1 MERLSIRPTRAAR
14 GNAGPDHGPERKKIF
29 LAEGFRKGEMDRK
42 RIGTARFSLGSAI
55 TLAGTKLL
63 VGIASGS
70 LGILSSAFDNLA
82 DILMSGVNYLSI
94 RKSME
99 PADHSHPYGH
109 GKAETLGTI
118 FMSVVVALTG
128 AWIVWEGIRRLRAG
142 IVPGSVDTGLVVMAL
157 SVAASWYIAGRI
169 RKAGEETGSRA
180 LLADSLH
187 FRTDVY
193 SGAGILL
200 ALVAYRLTG
209 WKWLDPGVAVV
220 VGVYIVAA
228 AFPIFRDALGDLMD
242 RSLPPETVEKIR
254 QIIESHR
261 PLIVDYHKLRTRRSG
276 SEMHVDFHI
285 VVCRQYLLED
295 AHRVADHLE
304 KEVARAL
311 GNAHVVTHI
320 DPCDIECQGPDYCE
334 RVLGEIRKLDEP
346 VRPWS
351 VGGNGG
357 KV

>member
-1 MERLSIRPTRAAR
+1 MADGL
-14 GNAGPDHGPERKKIF
+14 RK
-29 LAEGFRKGEMDRK
+29 EEMDRK
-42 RIGTARFSLGSAI
+42 RIGTARFSVGSAA
-55 TLAGTKLL
+55 TLAATKLL

-82 DILMSGVNYLSI
+82 DILMSGVNYFSI
-94 RKSME
+94 RKSTE

-128 AWIVWEGIRRLRAG
+128 AWIVWEGVRRLRAG
-142 IVPGSVDTGLVVMAL
+142 IVPGSVDVGLIVMAL
-157 SVAASWYIAGRI
+157 SVAASWYISGRI
-169 RKAGEETGSRA
+169 RKAGEETGSSA

-193 SGAGILL
+193 SGGGILL
-200 ALVAYRLTG
+200 ALLAYRLTG

-220 VGVYIVAA
+220 VGGYIVTA
-228 AFPIFRDALGDLMD
+228 AFPIFRDPLGDLMD
-242 RSLPPETVEKIR
+242 RSLSPETVERIR
-254 QIIESHR
+254 QTIESHR

-276 SEMHVDFHI
+276 SEMHVDFHV

-295 AHRVADHLE
+295 AHRLADHLE
-304 KEVARAL
+304 KEVAQML

-320 DPCDIECQGPDYCE
+320 DPCDIECRGPDHCE
-334 RVLGEIRKLDEP
+334 RLLGEIRKLGDP
-346 VRPWS
+346 ARPRS
-351 VGGNGG
+351 AGENEGRV
-357 KV
+357 

>member
-1 MERLSIRPTRAAR
+1 M
-14 GNAGPDHGPERKKIF
+14 
-29 LAEGFRKGEMDRK
+29 AEGFRKEEMDRK
-42 RIGTARFSLGSAI
+42 RIGTARFSLGSAAA
-55 TLAGTKLL
+55 LAATKLF
-63 VGIASGS
+63 VGVASGS
-70 LGILSSAFDNLA
+70 LGVLSSAFDNLA

-99 PADHSHPYGH
+99 PPDHSHPYGH

-118 FMSVVVALTG
+118 FMSVVVAMTG

-157 SVAASWYIAGRI
+157 SVAASWYISGRI
-169 RKAGEETGSRA
+169 RKAGEETGSTA
-180 LLADSLH
+180 LIADSLH

-193 SGAGILL
+193 SGGGILL
-200 ALVAYRLTG
+200 SLLAYRLTG

-220 VGVYIVAA
+220 VGGYIVTA
-228 AFPIFRDALGDLMD
+228 AFSISRDALGDLMD
-242 RSLPPETVEKIR
+242 RSLPPETVEKVR

-276 SEMHVDFHI
+276 SEMHVDFHL
-285 VVCRQYLLED
+285 VVCRQHLLED

-304 KEVARAL
+304 KEVAQAL

-320 DPCDIECQGPDYCE
+320 DPCDIECRGPDYCE
-334 RVLGEIRKLDEP
+334 RILGEIRKLDDP
-346 VRPWS
+346 AGS
-351 VGGNGG
+351 MSAGGNGG
-357 KV
+357 KG